1 MTLVHTPASTIDF
14 TSPHTQNLPFSSN
27 ETNNMPM
34 LHTPPSNTTT
44 CRPPHRQI
52 HRNRASYSCHSCRRR
67 KVKCDRQHPTCGNC
81 SKMAEACV
89 YSDNTGKGAAN
100 KEKNKNRDRPATTTE
115 HRETQFGNPGSPPKR
130 LRTNSGTSMA
140 TASSEDETSSY
151 RSHSRS
157 SSLNQGDFVALN
169 SPYQEPTTL
178 PQGPPPPSASLLS
191 TIIKEGEL
199 ETRVNRLAEIV
210 DQWYRFAYS
219 HSQPNSPP
227 PGVSPDM
234 ANAGAPSPR
243 STPLSQW
250 PHSHQLTEHHRPQSL
265 MISKQE
271 DICSPP
277 KSAPADLGRAHQ
289 KSPIRSRSR
298 PTSVS
303 STHFAS
309 CKDGGAEDVAM
320 GHLSIQ
326 ENGRS
331 RYVGTSF
338 WALLSNEVCT
348 TIPCRLGIRPDTD
361 SCRHR

>member
-1 MTLVHTPASTIDF
+1 
-14 TSPHTQNLPFSSN
+14 
-27 ETNNMPM
+27 M